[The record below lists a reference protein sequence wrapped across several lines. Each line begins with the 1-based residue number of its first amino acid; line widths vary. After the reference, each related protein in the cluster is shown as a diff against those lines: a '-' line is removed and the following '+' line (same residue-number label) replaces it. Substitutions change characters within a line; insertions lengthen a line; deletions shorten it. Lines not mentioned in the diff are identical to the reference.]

1 MENYNF
7 KTAISKDAT
16 KEQIDSAIAEV
27 KKAVA
32 AGYTPNA
39 FAIKLPVGTHT
50 GKATGERPYLTW
62 KKTETNKGII
72 LSVVAV
78 FDIKGSTSIT
88 ERVNCMTVADWE
100 KFGKGSDITVTVT
113 VKDDGTKVAKIV
125 ANPISDEI
133 PTKKG
138 KGKKENA

>member
-1 MENYNF
+1 MENFNF
-7 KTAISKDAT
+7 KTAIAANAT
-16 KEQIDSAIAEV
+16 KEQIDNAISEV

-39 FAIKLPVGTHT
+39 FAIKLPIGTHT

-78 FDIKGSTSIT
+78 FDIKGGSPIT

-100 KFGKGSDITVTVT
+100 KYGKGSDITVTVT
-113 VKDDGTKVAKIV
+113 LKDDGTKVAKIV
-125 ANPISDEI
+125 ATAVNDEI

-138 KGKKENA
+138 KKKDNA